1 MNKGGYQIIDFGDVN
16 ITATGVTVPGIHKA
30 IESSYRKAILI
41 SGVTLTGV
49 EQRDCFVDCANAS
62 GNYTFSAYGKTFTIS
77 AEDKV
82 TIA

>member
-1 MNKGGYQIIDFGDVN
+1 MKKGGYRIIDFGDVN
-16 ITATGVTVPGIHKA
+16 ITSTGVTVSGIHKA

-41 SGVTLTGV
+41 SGVTLNGV
-49 EQRDCFVDCANAS
+49 ERRDCFVDCTNAS

-82 TIA
+82 TIS

>member
-1 MNKGGYQIIDFGDVN
+1 MKKGGYRIIDFGDVN
-16 ITATGVTVPGIHKA
+16 ITSTGVTVSGIHKV

-41 SGVTLTGV
+41 SGVTLNGD
-49 EQRDCFVDCANAS
+49 EQRDCFVDCTNAS